1 ATEVEER
8 GSILSAGERQLLS
21 FARALLAD
29 PSILI
34 MDEATASIDTET
46 EVQIQKALDRLLE
59 GRTAII
65 IAHRLSTI
73 RGADNIYVL
82 ENGEILENGSHDELM
97 EKQGEYFGL
106 IQSQFMMLDSMYTK
120 KETILIMELFFFLII
135 NDSYFKNKNP

>member
-1 ATEVEER
+1 MDNIRFVRPTASDEEVIEAAKVVGADDFISKLADGYATEVEER

-46 EVQIQKALDRLLE
+46 EVQIQKALDRILE

-65 IAHRLSTI
+65 IEIRLSKI
-73 RGADNIYVL
+73 SGADNIYVL
-82 ENGEILENGSHDELM
+82 EKIGRAHV
-97 EKQGEYFGL
+97 
-106 IQSQFMMLDSMYTK
+106 
-120 KETILIMELFFFLII
+120 
-135 NDSYFKNKNP
+135 